1 MSNQTFV
8 FGHKNPDTDSITSSI
23 VMANLETKLG
33 NPAKAVRTGNVNK
46 ETEYV
51 LQYLGME
58 APDFVEDVENGQE
71 VILVD
76 HNEAT
81 QCVANIANAHIQK
94 VVDHHTMNF
103 IAPYQLYYRA
113 EPVGCTATVLYKMY
127 QENGVEID
135 SKIATLM
142 LSAIVSDTLLFKS
155 PTCTP
160 EDKQIAQK
168 LADIAGVNIQEYGKN
183 LLKAGTDISEFS
195 PSQVINIDSKL
206 FEKDG
211 KKYLFLTELK
221 STFDSSDIFHASTQ
235 LVSSYLKINMILH
248 LLPCYRCEDF
258 IVKGF
263 IVSHEPNPSYIRDL
277 QKAMFLPKRSKYKT
291 DAEFVTDLLIR
302 GRKFST
308 TVQPTDYHELKG
320 LPLGERGIF
329 SSMEIHYIPI
339 SDKQPSI
346 SIDALEYI

>member
-1 MSNQTFV
+1 MAIHDSLGELLPKYRQNTCL
-8 FGHKNPDTDSITSSI
+8 KNNNATI
-23 VMANLETKLG
+23 VESDRG
-33 NPAKAVRTGNVNK
+33 AKVKSVTWYNS
-46 ETEYV
+46 
-51 LQYLGME
+51 
-58 APDFVEDVENGQE
+58 DF
-71 VILVD
+71 
-76 HNEAT
+76 
-81 QCVANIANAHIQK
+81 
-94 VVDHHTMNF
+94 
-103 IAPYQLYYRA
+103 
-113 EPVGCTATVLYKMY
+113 
-127 QENGVEID
+127 
-135 SKIATLM
+135 
-142 LSAIVSDTLLFKS
+142 
-155 PTCTP
+155 
-160 EDKQIAQK
+160 
-168 LADIAGVNIQEYGKN
+168 
-183 LLKAGTDISEFS
+183 
-195 PSQVINIDSKL
+195 QVIDPVIAKDMTSFFQQSDSPKIFHEDCDGIMI

-235 LVSSYLKINMILH
+235 LVSSYLKINMLLH